1 MWSLTISHQRNSQQV
16 HRVAQH
22 ATAAKL
28 SLAAFFSLLTVIVT
42 TFTPGKFLSYLSQT
56 FFLIFKASLG
66 ENEGNMAF
74 IASKTTQEGTCPHA
88 NSELHAQKLRSK
100 RDCDSFCKYSYI
112 TDAALKPRLLIWR
125 NVSYEPSCF
134 LMAEMKGKV
143 NVYDRSLAAKRS
155 WSKVFMCFYEE
166 MKFPSQKKRF
176 VWADNDYCFHE
187 DSQHRPITTLRL
199 GNDPTRSSKD
209 RYSLVGNIQG
219 PGRPGSLPRQHL
231 WWCPTSSLRQ
241 VNCGE
246 CVIYLSWNPPFK
258 R

>member
-1 MWSLTISHQRNSQQV
+1 MVVTDLHKLLLLLERFSNKTWSLTISHQRNSRQV
-16 HRVAQH
+16 HRASQH
-22 ATAAKL
+22 AIAANL
-28 SLAAFFSLLTVIVT
+28 SLAAFFSLLTAFVT
-42 TFTPGKFLSYLSQT
+42 KFTPGKFLSYLSQT
-56 FFLIFKASLG
+56 FFLIFTASLG
-66 ENEGNMAF
+66 ENKGNVAF

-88 NSELHAQKLRSK
+88 NSEVHAQKLRSK

-143 NVYDRSLAAKRS
+143 NVYNRSLAAKRS
-155 WSKVFMCFYEE
+155 WSKVFTCFYEE
-166 MKFPSQKKRF
+166 MKFPSKKK
-176 VWADNDYCFHE
+176 CFIL
-187 DSQHRPITTLRL
+187 SW
-199 GNDPTRSSKD
+199 
-209 RYSLVGNIQG
+209 
-219 PGRPGSLPRQHL
+219 QHL

-246 CVIYLSWNPPFK
+246 RVIYLSWNPHFK